1 MKIHSSKIEKRN
13 ENSINFNIF
22 MNFHFLFEKN
32 IVVWYNFDYNG
43 MGGTMAETKVKKV
56 TGKEKGTKSYGAK
69 DIQILE
75 GLDAVR
81 LRPGMYIGTTGSRGL
96 HHLVWE
102 IVDNSVDEAANGYCS
117 KIIVTLNKDGSITV
131 EDNGRGIPV
140 EMHPQKKVS
149 AAEVVFTELHAGG
162 KFNNENYAYSGGL
175 HGVGASVVNALSRWL
190 KLEIRRDG
198 KKYIQEYASKEDA
211 HGKVKGGVPLY
222 PLKEVGVA
230 VSTGTTVTFMPD
242 DRIFESIVFN
252 PNTIKEHLQEVSFL
266 NKGLEID
273 FVVQRE
279 REEDSKSY
287 TFKYDGGVVDFVK
300 YINESKNPLYET
312 PIYISGEVDD
322 IKVEIA
328 MQHTDRYNESI
339 FSYVN
344 NIQTPDGGTHEIGF
358 KSGLTKA
365 LSELAQNGSSLKGK
379 EAELLVGDDFREG
392 LTTVILVKMKTV
404 EFEGQ
409 TKAKLGN
416 PQARPAVESVVIK
429 GLTDYFSGKK
439 NTKTLSSILEKALGA
454 AKVREASRKAK
465 EIARQKNSIENSTLI
480 GKLASCTGKDYK
492 NNEIF
497 IVEGDSAGGSCKQ
510 ARDRHFQAI
519 LPLRGKPL
527 NVEKKRIDQ
536 VLMNEEFR
544 TLISALGAGIGEDF
558 DIDAIKYNKIIIL
571 ADADQDGFHIR
582 SILLT
587 FFFRYMKSLITNGYV
602 FIGLPPL
609 YRISKRDVI
618 EYVYSD
624 AELPEAIKR
633 VGKGYKLQR
642 YKGLGEMDK
651 DQLWETTMDPT
662 QRTLVQVTIEDAA
675 EAEKMI
681 STWMSDNVE
690 VRKEYIAEHANF
702 SRVDSLSEFM
712 SKKK

>member
-1 MKIHSSKIEKRN
+1 
-13 ENSINFNIF
+13 
-22 MNFHFLFEKN
+22 
-32 IVVWYNFDYNG
+32 
-43 MGGTMAETKVKKV
+43 MAENNAKLVGEKL
-56 TGKEKGTKSYGAK
+56 GKPNTKSYDAK

-81 LRPGMYIGTTGSRGL
+81 LRPGMYIGTTGPKGL

-102 IVDNSVDEAANGYCS
+102 IVDNSVDEAANGFCS
-117 KIIVTLNKDGSITV
+117 RINVSLNKDGSVTV

-140 EMHPQKKVS
+140 AIHPVKKVS

-162 KFNNENYAYSGGL
+162 KFNNENYSYSGGL

-190 KLEIRRDG
+190 KLEVFRDG
-198 KKYIQEYASKEDA
+198 KKYIQEFESKEDA
-211 HGKVKGGVPLY
+211 NGKVRGGVPLY
-222 PLKEVGVA
+222 SLKEDGASVI
-230 VSTGTTVTFMPD
+230 TGTKVTFMPD
-242 DRIFESIVFN
+242 DRIFESITFN
-252 PNTIKEHLQEVSFL
+252 PDTIKEHLKEVAFL
-266 NKGLEID
+266 NRGLEIN
-273 FVVQRE
+273 FIIQAEV
-279 REEDSKSY
+279 EEESKLY
-287 TFKYDGGVVDFVK
+287 TFKFDGGIVDFVK
-300 YINESKNPLYET
+300 NINETKNSIYAE
-312 PIYISGEVDD
+312 PIYISGESDG
-322 IKVEIA
+322 IKVEVS
-328 MQHTDRYNESI
+328 MQHTDSYTESI

-365 LSELAQNGSSLKGK
+365 LSDLAEKSNSLKGK
-379 EAELLVGDDFREG
+379 DAGILAGEDFREG

-416 PQARPAVESVVIK
+416 PQARPAVESVVYN
-429 GLTDYFSGKK
+429 GLIEFFSNKK
-439 NTKTLSSILEKALGA
+439 TNSILSSMLDKALSA

-480 GKLASCTGKDYK
+480 GKLASCTGKNYA

-558 DIDAIKYNKIIIL
+558 DVNSIKYNKVIIL

-587 FFFRYMKSLITNGYV
+587 FFFRYMKPLITNGHV

-609 YRISKRDVI
+609 YRVAKRDKV

-624 AELPEAIKR
+624 AELPEATKR
-633 VGKGYKLQR
+633 AGKGYKLQR

-651 DQLWETTMDPT
+651 DQLWETTMDPA
-662 QRTLVQVTIEDAA
+662 QRTLVQVTIDDAA
-675 EAEKMI
+675 EAEKII
-681 STWMSDNVE
+681 STWMGDNVE
-690 VRKEYIAEHANF
+690 VRKNYIAEHANF
-702 SRVDSLSEFM
+702 SRADSLSEFING
-712 SKKK
+712 KKK

>member
-1 MKIHSSKIEKRN
+1 MSETKNSSKK
-13 ENSINFNIF
+13 
-22 MNFHFLFEKN
+22 
-32 IVVWYNFDYNG
+32 D
-43 MGGTMAETKVKKV
+43 AETLS
-56 TGKEKGTKSYGAK
+56 KEKLKASKSYDAK

-81 LRPGMYIGTTGSRGL
+81 LRPGMYIGTTGLKGL
-96 HHLVWE
+96 HHLIWE
-102 IVDNSVDEAANGYCS
+102 IVDNSVDEAANGFCS
-117 KIIVTLNKDGSITV
+117 RIIVTLHKNGSVTI

-140 EMHPQKKVS
+140 AIHPQKKVS

-190 KLEIRRDG
+190 KLEICRDG
-198 KKYIQEYASKEDA
+198 KKYIQEYESKEDE

-222 PLKEVGVA
+222 PLKEVGVS
-230 VSTGTTVTFMPD
+230 VSTGTSVTFMPD
-242 DRIFESIVFN
+242 DRIFESIQFN
-252 PNTIKEHLQEVSFL
+252 PDTIKEHLEEIAFL
-266 NKGLEID
+266 NRGLEMI
-273 FVVQRE
+273 FVIE
-279 REEDSKSY
+279 GETETDSKLY
-287 TFKYDGGVVDFVK
+287 TFWYDGGGVDFVK
-300 YINESKNPLYET
+300 YINESKNVLYPE
-312 PIYISGEVDD
+312 PIYISGECDG

-328 MQHTDRYNESI
+328 MQHTDGYTEST

-344 NIQTPDGGTHEIGF
+344 NIQTPDGGTHEFGF
-358 KSGLTKA
+358 RSGLTRA
-365 LSELAQNGSSLKGK
+365 ISEVAKGSGGLKGK
-379 EAELLVGDDFREG
+379 ESDLLVGDDFREG

-416 PQARPAVESVVIK
+416 PQAKPAVESVVYK
-429 GLTDYFSGKK
+429 GLIDYFANKKTGKI
-439 NTKTLSSILEKALGA
+439 LSSVLEKAVSA
-454 AKVREASRKAK
+454 AKAREASRKAK

-480 GKLASCTGKDYK
+480 GKLASCTGKNYA

-536 VLMNEEFR
+536 VLQNEEFR

-558 DIDAIKYNKIIIL
+558 DVDSIKYNKVIIL

-587 FFFRYMKSLITNGYV
+587 FFFRYMKPLITNGHV

-609 YRISKRDVI
+609 YRISKKDKI

-624 AELPEAIKR
+624 AELPEATKR

-651 DQLWETTMDPT
+651 DQLWETTMDPA

-681 STWMSDNVE
+681 STWMGDNVE
-690 VRKEYIAEHANF
+690 KRKDYISEHSNF

-712 SKKK
+712 NKKK

>member
-1 MKIHSSKIEKRN
+1 MSESKEK
-13 ENSINFNIF
+13 SQS
-22 MNFHFLFEKN
+22 
-32 IVVWYNFDYNG
+32 
-43 MGGTMAETKVKKV
+43 TETKKTTSK
-56 TGKEKGTKSYGAK
+56 KSYDAK

-81 LRPGMYIGTTGSRGL
+81 LRPGMYIGTTGVKGL

-102 IVDNSVDEAANGYCS
+102 IVDNAVDEAANGYCDR
-117 KIIVTLNKDGSITV
+117 IIVSLNKDGSVSI

-140 EMHPQKKVS
+140 AEHPVKKVS

-162 KFNNENYAYSGGL
+162 KFNNENYAFSGGL

-190 KLEIRRDG
+190 KLEINRDG
-198 KKYIQEYASKEDA
+198 KKYVQEFESKEDKN
-211 HGKVKGGVPLY
+211 GKVKGGVPKY
-222 PLKEVGVA
+222 HLKETGVSV
-230 VSTGTTVTFMPD
+230 VSGTKVTFMPD
-242 DRIFESIVFN
+242 DRIFETITFN
-252 PNTIKEHLQEVSFL
+252 KDTIKEHLEEVAFL
-266 NKGLEID
+266 NKGLEIN
-273 FVVQRE
+273 FTIE
-279 REEDSKSY
+279 AEKESDSKSY
-287 TFKYDGGVVDFVK
+287 CFKYDGGIIDFVK
-300 YINESKNPLYET
+300 YINASKNPLYAD
-312 PIYISGEVDD
+312 PIYISGEVDG
-322 IKVEIA
+322 IKVELA
-328 MQHTDRYNESI
+328 MQHTDSYVEST

-358 KSGLTKA
+358 KSGLTKV
-365 LSELAQNGSSLKGK
+365 LSDLANKTLAKNK
-379 EAELLVGDDFREG
+379 NADMLVGDDFREG
-392 LTTVILVKMKTV
+392 LTTVMLVKMKTV

-409 TKAKLGN
+409 TKTKLGN
-416 PQARPAVESVVIK
+416 PQARPAVESVVIN
-429 GLTDYFSGKK
+429 GLNEFFSNKK
-439 NTKTLSSILEKALGA
+439 SSKILSSMLDKALGA

-480 GKLASCTGKDYK
+480 GKLASCTGKNYV

-558 DIDAIKYNKIIIL
+558 DVDAIKYNKVIIL

-587 FFFRYMKSLITNGYV
+587 FFFRYMKKLITNGHV

-609 YRISKRDVI
+609 YRISKRDKI

-651 DQLWETTMDPT
+651 DQLWDTTMDPT
-662 QRTLVQVTIEDAA
+662 QRTLIQVTIEDAA
-675 EAEKMI
+675 EAEKII
-681 STWMSDNVE
+681 STWMGDNVE
-690 VRKEYIAEHANF
+690 SRKDYIAEHANF
-702 SRVDSLSEFM
+702 SRIDSLSEFIT
-712 SKKK
+712 KKK

>member
-1 MKIHSSKIEKRN
+1 MSETKNSSKK
-13 ENSINFNIF
+13 
-22 MNFHFLFEKN
+22 
-32 IVVWYNFDYNG
+32 D
-43 MGGTMAETKVKKV
+43 AETLS
-56 TGKEKGTKSYGAK
+56 KEKLKASKAYDAK

-81 LRPGMYIGTTGSRGL
+81 LRPGMYIGTTGLKGL
-96 HHLVWE
+96 HHLIWE
-102 IVDNSVDEAANGYCS
+102 IVDNSVDEAANGFCS
-117 KIIVTLNKDGSITV
+117 RIIVTLHKNGSVTI

-140 EMHPQKKVS
+140 AIHPQKKVS

-190 KLEIRRDG
+190 KLEICRDG
-198 KKYIQEYASKEDA
+198 KKYIQEYESKEDE

-222 PLKEVGVA
+222 PLKEVGVS
-230 VSTGTTVTFMPD
+230 VSTGTSVTFMPD
-242 DRIFESIVFN
+242 DRIFESIQFN
-252 PNTIKEHLQEVSFL
+252 PDTIKEHLEEIAFL
-266 NKGLEID
+266 NRGLEMI
-273 FVVQRE
+273 FVIE
-279 REEDSKSY
+279 GETETDSKLY
-287 TFKYDGGVVDFVK
+287 TFRYDGGVVDFVK
-300 YINESKNPLYET
+300 YINESKNVLYPE
-312 PIYISGEVDD
+312 PIYISGECDG

-328 MQHTDRYNESI
+328 MQHTDGYTEST

-344 NIQTPDGGTHEIGF
+344 NIQTPDGGTHEFGF
-358 KSGLTKA
+358 RSGLTRA
-365 LSELAQNGSSLKGK
+365 ISEVAKGSGGLKGK
-379 EAELLVGDDFREG
+379 ESDLLVGDDFREG

-416 PQARPAVESVVIK
+416 PQAKPAVESVVYK
-429 GLTDYFSGKK
+429 GLIDYFANKKTGKI
-439 NTKTLSSILEKALGA
+439 LSSVLEKAVSA
-454 AKVREASRKAK
+454 AKAREASRKAK

-480 GKLASCTGKDYK
+480 GKLASCTGKNYA

-536 VLMNEEFR
+536 VLQNEEFR

-558 DIDAIKYNKIIIL
+558 DVDSIKYNKVIIL

-587 FFFRYMKSLITNGYV
+587 FFFRYMKPLITNGHV

-609 YRISKRDVI
+609 YRISKKDKI

-624 AELPEAIKR
+624 AELPEATKR

-651 DQLWETTMDPT
+651 DQLWETTMDPA

-681 STWMSDNVE
+681 STWMGDNVE
-690 VRKEYIAEHANF
+690 KRKDYISEHSNF

-712 SKKK
+712 NKKK

>member
-1 MKIHSSKIEKRN
+1 MTEKKVKTQTTDTKKTSSK
-13 ENSINFNIF
+13 
-22 MNFHFLFEKN
+22 
-32 IVVWYNFDYNG
+32 
-43 MGGTMAETKVKKV
+43 
-56 TGKEKGTKSYGAK
+56 KSYDAK

-81 LRPGMYIGTTGSRGL
+81 LRPGMYIGTTGVKGL

-102 IVDNSVDEAANGYCS
+102 IVDNAVDEAANGFCDR
-117 KIIVTLNKDGSITV
+117 IIVSLNKDGSISI

-140 EMHPQKKVS
+140 AEHPVKKVS

-162 KFNNENYAYSGGL
+162 KFNNENYTFSGGL

-190 KLEIRRDG
+190 KLEINRDG
-198 KKYIQEYASKEDA
+198 KKYIQEYESKEEKS
-211 HGKVKGGVPLY
+211 GKVKGGVPQY
-222 PLKEVGVA
+222 ALKEVGASVT
-230 VSTGTTVTFMPD
+230 SGTKVTFMPD
-242 DRIFESIVFN
+242 DRIFETIAFN
-252 PNTIKEHLQEVSFL
+252 KDTIKEHLEEVAFL
-266 NKGLEID
+266 NKGLEINFIVEAD
-273 FVVQRE
+273 TAT
-279 REEDSKSY
+279 DSKSY
-287 TFKYDGGVVDFVK
+287 CFKYDGGIVDFVK
-300 YINESKNPLYET
+300 YINSSKNPLYAD
-312 PIYISGEVDD
+312 PIYISGEADG
-322 IKVEIA
+322 IKIEIA
-328 MQHTDRYNESI
+328 MQHTDSYTEGI

-358 KSGLTKA
+358 KSGLTKVM
-365 LSELAQNGSSLKGK
+365 SDLATKNLAKNKNADS
-379 EAELLVGDDFREG
+379 LVGDDFREG
-392 LTTVILVKMKTV
+392 LTTVMLVKMKTV

-409 TKAKLGN
+409 TKTKLGN
-416 PQARPAVESVVIK
+416 PQARPAVESVVIN
-429 GLTDYFSGKK
+429 GLNEYFSNKK
-439 NTKTLSSILEKALGA
+439 TSKILSSMLDKAMGA

-480 GKLASCTGKDYK
+480 GKLASCTGKNYV

-544 TLISALGAGIGEDF
+544 TLISALGAGIGDDF
-558 DIDAIKYNKIIIL
+558 DVDAIKYNKVIIL

-587 FFFRYMKSLITNGYV
+587 FFFRYMKKLITNGHV

-609 YRISKRDVI
+609 YRISKRDKI

-651 DQLWETTMDPT
+651 EQLWDTTMDPT
-662 QRTLVQVTIEDAA
+662 QRTLIQVTIDDAA
-675 EAEKMI
+675 EAEKII
-681 STWMSDNVE
+681 STWMGDNVE
-690 VRKEYIAEHANF
+690 SRKDYIAEHANF

-712 SKKK
+712 TKKK

>member
-1 MKIHSSKIEKRN
+1 MMTES
-13 ENSINFNIF
+13 
-22 MNFHFLFEKN
+22 
-32 IVVWYNFDYNG
+32 
-43 MGGTMAETKVKKV
+43 KVKTDSSELKKSV
-56 TGKEKGTKSYGAK
+56 SKKSYDAK

-81 LRPGMYIGTTGSRGL
+81 LRPGMYIGTTGIKGL

-102 IVDNSVDEAANGYCS
+102 IVDNAVDEAANGYCDR
-117 KIIVTLNKDGSITV
+117 IIVILNKDGSISV

-140 EMHPQKKVS
+140 AMHPVKKVS

-162 KFNNENYAYSGGL
+162 KFNNDNYAFSGGL

-190 KLEIRRDG
+190 KLEICRDG
-198 KKYIQEYASKEDA
+198 KKYIQEYESKEDS
-211 HGKVKGGVPLY
+211 HGKVKGGVPKY
-222 PLKEVGVA
+222 PLKEVGVSVA
-230 VSTGTTVTFMPD
+230 SGTKVTFMPD
-242 DRIFESIVFN
+242 DRIFESIAFN
-252 PNTIKEHLQEVSFL
+252 KDTIKEHLEEVAFL

-273 FVVQRE
+273 FIVE
-279 REEDSKSY
+279 AENSSDSKSY
-287 TFKYDGGVVDFVK
+287 CFKYDGGVIDFVK
-300 YINESKNPLYET
+300 YINASKNVLYPD
-312 PIYISGEVDD
+312 PIYISGECDG

-328 MQHTDRYNESI
+328 MQHTDGYTENT

-358 KSGLTKA
+358 RSGLTKV
-365 LSELAQNGSSLKGK
+365 LSDLATKNIAKNK
-379 EAELLVGDDFREG
+379 NADLLVGDDFREG
-392 LTTVILVKMKTV
+392 LTTVMLVKMKTV

-409 TKAKLGN
+409 TKTKLGN
-416 PQARPAVESVVIK
+416 PQARPAVESVVIN
-429 GLTDYFSGKK
+429 GLTEYFSNKK
-439 NTKTLSSILEKALGA
+439 TSKILTSVLEKAMGA

-480 GKLASCTGKDYK
+480 GKLASCTGKNYV

-544 TLISALGAGIGEDF
+544 TLISALGAGIGEEF
-558 DIDAIKYNKIIIL
+558 DVDAIKYNKVIIL

-587 FFFRYMKSLITNGYV
+587 FFFRYMKKLITNGHV

-609 YRISKRDVI
+609 YRISKKDKI

-651 DQLWETTMDPT
+651 DQLWDTTMDPT
-662 QRTLVQVTIEDAA
+662 QRTLIQVTIEDAA
-675 EAEKMI
+675 EAEKII
-681 STWMSDNVE
+681 STWMGDNVE
-690 VRKEYIAEHANF
+690 NRKDYIAEHANF
-702 SRVDSLSEFM
+702 SRVDSLSEFIT
-712 SKKK
+712 KKK

>member
-1 MKIHSSKIEKRN
+1 MSES
-13 ENSINFNIF
+13 
-22 MNFHFLFEKN
+22 
-32 IVVWYNFDYNG
+32 
-43 MGGTMAETKVKKV
+43 KVKAQTTESKK
-56 TGKEKGTKSYGAK
+56 TASKKSYDAK

-81 LRPGMYIGTTGSRGL
+81 LRPGMYIGTTGVKGL

-102 IVDNSVDEAANGYCS
+102 IVDNAIDEAANGYCDR
-117 KIIVTLNKDGSITV
+117 IIVTLNKDGSISI

-140 EMHPQKKVS
+140 AEHPVKKVS

-162 KFNNENYAYSGGL
+162 KFNNENYAFSGGL

-190 KLEIRRDG
+190 KLEINREG
-198 KKYIQEYASKEDA
+198 KKYIQEFESKEDKN
-211 HGKVKGGVPLY
+211 GKVKGGVPKY
-222 PLKEVGVA
+222 RLKETGVSV
-230 VSTGTTVTFMPD
+230 VSGTKVTFMPD
-242 DRIFESIVFN
+242 DRIFETIEFN
-252 PNTIKEHLQEVSFL
+252 KDTIKEHLEEVAFL
-266 NKGLEID
+266 NRGLEIN
-273 FVVQRE
+273 FTIE
-279 REEDSKSY
+279 AEKESDSKSY
-287 TFKYDGGVVDFVK
+287 CFKYDGGIVDFVK
-300 YINESKNPLYET
+300 YINSSKSPLYAD
-312 PIYISGEVDD
+312 PIYISGESDG

-328 MQHTDRYNESI
+328 MQHTDSYSEST

-358 KSGLTKA
+358 KSGLTKV
-365 LSELAQNGSSLKGK
+365 LSDLAGK
-379 EAELLVGDDFREG
+379 TLAKNKNADMLVGDDFREG
-392 LTTVILVKMKTV
+392 LTTVMLVKMKTV

-409 TKAKLGN
+409 TKTKLGN
-416 PQARPAVESVVIK
+416 PQARPAVESVVMN
-429 GLTDYFSGKK
+429 GLNEFFSNKK
-439 NTKTLSSILEKALGA
+439 SSKILSSVLDKALGA

-480 GKLASCTGKDYK
+480 GKLASCTGKNYV

-558 DIDAIKYNKIIIL
+558 DVDAIKYNKVIIL

-587 FFFRYMKSLITNGYV
+587 FFFRYMKQLIKNGHV

-609 YRISKRDVI
+609 YRISKRDKI

-651 DQLWETTMDPT
+651 DQLWDTTMDPT
-662 QRTLVQVTIEDAA
+662 QRTLIQVTIDDAA
-675 EAEKMI
+675 EAEKII
-681 STWMSDNVE
+681 STWMGDNVE
-690 VRKEYIAEHANF
+690 SRKDYISEHANF
-702 SRVDSLSEFM
+702 SRIDSLSEFIT
-712 SKKK
+712 KKK

>member
-1 MKIHSSKIEKRN
+1 
-13 ENSINFNIF
+13 
-22 MNFHFLFEKN
+22 
-32 IVVWYNFDYNG
+32 
-43 MGGTMAETKVKKV
+43 MAETNKSSKQAKA
-56 TGKEKGTKSYGAK
+56 KETQTTSKSYDAK

-81 LRPGMYIGTTGSRGL
+81 LRPGMYIGTTGLRGL

-102 IVDNSVDEAANGYCS
+102 IVDNSVDEAANGFCS
-117 KIIVTLNKDGSITV
+117 RIIVTLHKDGSITV

-140 EMHPQKKVS
+140 AIHPQKKVS

-162 KFNNENYAYSGGL
+162 KFNNDNYAYSGGL

-190 KLEIRRDG
+190 KLEICRDG
-198 KKYIQEYASKEDA
+198 KKYIQEFESKEDE
-211 HGKVKGGVPLY
+211 HGKVRGGVPLY
-222 PLKEVGVA
+222 PLKEEGKSVT
-230 VSTGTTVTFMPD
+230 TGTTVTFMPD
-242 DRIFESIVFN
+242 DRIFESIAFN
-252 PNTIKEHLQEVSFL
+252 PDTIKEHLEEVAFL
-266 NKGLEID
+266 NRGLEIN
-273 FVVQRE
+273 FVVE
-279 REEDSKSY
+279 AENETDSKSY
-287 TFKYDGGVVDFVK
+287 SFKYEGGVIDFVR
-300 YINESKNPLYET
+300 YINDSKNVLYPD
-312 PIYISGEVDD
+312 PIYISGECDD
-322 IKVEIA
+322 IKVEVA
-328 MQHTDRYNESI
+328 MQHTDGYTEST

-358 KSGLTKA
+358 KSGLTRA
-365 LSELAQNGSSLKGK
+365 ISEIAQKSGSLKGK
-379 EAELLVGDDFREG
+379 ESEMLVGDDFREG

-416 PQARPAVESVVIK
+416 PQAKPAVESVVFK
-429 GLTDYFSGKK
+429 GLTDYFSSKK
-439 NTKTLSSILEKALGA
+439 TSKILDSVLEKAVGA
-454 AKVREASRKAK
+454 AKAREASRKAK

-480 GKLASCTGKDYK
+480 GKLASCTGKNYA

-536 VLMNEEFR
+536 VLQNEEFR

-558 DIDAIKYNKIIIL
+558 DVNAIKYNKIIIL

-587 FFFRYMKSLITNGYV
+587 FFFRYMKQLITNGHV

-609 YRISKRDVI
+609 YRISKKDKV

-624 AELPEAIKR
+624 AELPEATKR

-651 DQLWETTMDPT
+651 DQLWDTTMDPS

-681 STWMSDNVE
+681 STWMGDNVE
-690 VRKEYIAEHANF
+690 RRKDYIAEHSNF

-712 SKKK
+712 NSKKK

>member
-1 MKIHSSKIEKRN
+1 MSETKNSSKK
-13 ENSINFNIF
+13 
-22 MNFHFLFEKN
+22 
-32 IVVWYNFDYNG
+32 D
-43 MGGTMAETKVKKV
+43 AETLS
-56 TGKEKGTKSYGAK
+56 KEKLKASKSYDAK

-81 LRPGMYIGTTGSRGL
+81 LRPGMYIGTTGLKGL
-96 HHLVWE
+96 HHLIWE
-102 IVDNSVDEAANGYCS
+102 IVDNSVDEAANGFCS
-117 KIIVTLNKDGSITV
+117 RIIVTLHKNGSVTI

-140 EMHPQKKVS
+140 AIHPQKKVS

-190 KLEIRRDG
+190 KLEICRDG
-198 KKYIQEYASKEDA
+198 KKYIQEYESKEDE

-222 PLKEVGVA
+222 PLKEVGVS
-230 VSTGTTVTFMPD
+230 VSTGTSVTFMPD
-242 DRIFESIVFN
+242 DRIFESIQFN
-252 PNTIKEHLQEVSFL
+252 PDTIKEHLEEIAFL
-266 NKGLEID
+266 NRGLEMI
-273 FVVQRE
+273 FVVE
-279 REEDSKSY
+279 GETETDSKLY
-287 TFKYDGGVVDFVK
+287 TFRYDGGVVDFVK
-300 YINESKNPLYET
+300 YINESKNVLYPE
-312 PIYISGEVDD
+312 PIYISGECDG

-328 MQHTDRYNESI
+328 MQHTDGYTEST

-344 NIQTPDGGTHEIGF
+344 NIQTPDGGTHEFGF
-358 KSGLTKA
+358 RSGLTRA
-365 LSELAQNGSSLKGK
+365 ISEVAKGSGGLKGK
-379 EAELLVGDDFREG
+379 ESDLLVGDDFREG

-416 PQARPAVESVVIK
+416 PQAKPAVESVVYK
-429 GLTDYFSGKK
+429 GLIDYFANKKTGKI
-439 NTKTLSSILEKALGA
+439 LSSVLEKAVSA
-454 AKVREASRKAK
+454 AKAREASRKAK

-480 GKLASCTGKDYK
+480 GKLASCTGKNYA

-536 VLMNEEFR
+536 VLQNEEFR

-558 DIDAIKYNKIIIL
+558 DIDSIKYNKVIIL

-587 FFFRYMKSLITNGYV
+587 FFFRYMKPLITNGHV

-609 YRISKRDVI
+609 YRISKKDKI

-624 AELPEAIKR
+624 AELPEATKR

-651 DQLWETTMDPT
+651 DQLWETTMDPA

-681 STWMSDNVE
+681 STWMGDNVE
-690 VRKEYIAEHANF
+690 KRKDYISEHSNF

-712 SKKK
+712 NKKK

>member
-1 MKIHSSKIEKRN
+1 MTEKKVKQESLDTKKSSK
-13 ENSINFNIF
+13 
-22 MNFHFLFEKN
+22 
-32 IVVWYNFDYNG
+32 
-43 MGGTMAETKVKKV
+43 
-56 TGKEKGTKSYGAK
+56 KSYDAK

-81 LRPGMYIGTTGSRGL
+81 LRPGMYIGTTGVKGL

-102 IVDNSVDEAANGYCS
+102 IVDNAIDEAANGFCDR
-117 KIIVTLNKDGSITV
+117 INVTLNLDGSISV

-140 EMHPQKKVS
+140 AIHPVKKVS

-162 KFNNENYAYSGGL
+162 KFNNENYAFSGGL

-190 KLEIRRDG
+190 KLEINRDG
-198 KKYIQEYASKEDA
+198 KKYIQEYESKEDKN
-211 HGKVKGGVPLY
+211 GKVKGGVPKY
-222 PLKEVGVA
+222 PLKEVGVS
-230 VSTGTTVTFMPD
+230 VTSGTKVTFMPD
-242 DRIFESIVFN
+242 DRIFETVEFN
-252 PNTIKEHLQEVSFL
+252 KDTIKEHLEESAFL
-266 NKGLEID
+266 NKGLEIN
-273 FVVQRE
+273 FIIEAQTSAE
-279 REEDSKSY
+279 SKSY
-287 TFKYDGGVVDFVK
+287 CFKYDGGIIDFVK
-300 YINESKNPLYET
+300 YINTSKSPLYPD
-312 PIYISGEVDD
+312 PIYISGEVDG
-322 IKVEIA
+322 IKIEIA
-328 MQHTDRYNESI
+328 MQHTDSYSEST

-358 KSGLTKA
+358 KSGLTRV
-365 LSELAQNGSSLKGK
+365 LSDLASKNLAKNKNADS
-379 EAELLVGDDFREG
+379 LVGDDFREG
-392 LTTVILVKMKTV
+392 LTTVMLVKMKTV

-409 TKAKLGN
+409 TKTKLGN
-416 PQARPAVESVVIK
+416 PQARPAVESVVVN
-429 GLTDYFSGKK
+429 GLNEFFSNKK
-439 NTKTLSSILEKALGA
+439 TSKILSGILEKAMGA

-480 GKLASCTGKDYK
+480 GKLASCTGKNYV

-558 DIDAIKYNKIIIL
+558 DVDAIKYNKVIIL

-587 FFFRYMKSLITNGYV
+587 FFFRYMKKLITNGHV

-609 YRISKRDVI
+609 YRISKRDKI

-651 DQLWETTMDPT
+651 DQLWDTTMDPA

-675 EAEKMI
+675 EAEKII
-681 STWMSDNVE
+681 STWMGDNVE
-690 VRKEYIAEHANF
+690 SRKDYIAEHANF
-702 SRVDSLSEFM
+702 SRIDSLSEFM
-712 SKKK
+712 TKKK

>member
-1 MKIHSSKIEKRN
+1 
-13 ENSINFNIF
+13 
-22 MNFHFLFEKN
+22 
-32 IVVWYNFDYNG
+32 
-43 MGGTMAETKVKKV
+43 MAETKKIKKSESK
-56 TGKEKGTKSYGAK
+56 TTSSYDAK

-81 LRPGMYIGTTGSRGL
+81 LRPGMYIGTTGPRGL
-96 HHLVWE
+96 HHLIWE
-102 IVDNSVDEAANGYCS
+102 IVDNSVDEAANGFCTR
-117 KIIVTLNKDGSITV
+117 IIVTLNKDGSVSV

-140 EMHPQKKVS
+140 AIHPQKKVS

-162 KFNNENYAYSGGL
+162 KFNNNNYSYSGGL

-190 KLEIRRDG
+190 KLEIKRDG
-198 KKYIQEYASKEDA
+198 KKYVQEYASKADSK
-211 HGKVKGGVPLY
+211 GKVKGGVPLY

-230 VSTGTTVTFMPD
+230 VSTGTKVTFMPD
-242 DRIFESIVFN
+242 DRIFETITFN
-252 PNTIKEHLQEVSFL
+252 PNIIKEHLQEISFL
-266 NKGLEID
+266 NKGLQID
-273 FVVQRE
+273 FVVE
-279 REEDSKSY
+279 ASKKEDSKSY

-300 YINESKNPLYET
+300 YLNESKTPLYPE
-312 PIYISGEVDD
+312 PIYISGESDD

-328 MQHTDRYNESI
+328 MQHTDSYAESI
-339 FSYVN
+339 FSFVN
-344 NIQTPDGGTHEIGF
+344 NIQTTDGGTHEIGF

-365 LSELAQNGSSLKGK
+365 LSDLAEKSGSLKGK
-379 EAELLVGDDFREG
+379 NASLLVGDDFREG

-409 TKAKLGN
+409 TKTKLGN
-416 PQARPAVESVVIK
+416 PQARPAVESVVMN
-429 GLTDYFSGKK
+429 GLNDYFSGKK
-439 NTKTLSSILEKALGA
+439 NLKILQTVLEKALGA

-536 VLMNEEFR
+536 VLMNDEFR
-544 TLISALGAGIGEDF
+544 TLISALGAGIGDEF
-558 DIDAIKYNKIIIL
+558 NVDAIKYNKIIIL

-587 FFFRYMKSLITNGYV
+587 FFFRYMKPLITNGHV

-609 YRISKRDVI
+609 YRVSKKDYV

-624 AELPEAIKR
+624 AELPEATKR
-633 VGKGYKLQR
+633 AGKGYKLQR

-651 DQLWETTMDPT
+651 DQLWDTTMDPS

-690 VRKEYIAEHANF
+690 ARKNYIAEHANF
-702 SRVDSLSEFM
+702 SRVDSLTSFM
-712 SKKK
+712 DKKK

>member
-1 MKIHSSKIEKRN
+1 MSESKVKTQSS
-13 ENSINFNIF
+13 
-22 MNFHFLFEKN
+22 
-32 IVVWYNFDYNG
+32 
-43 MGGTMAETKVKKV
+43 ETKKTASK
-56 TGKEKGTKSYGAK
+56 KSYDAK

-81 LRPGMYIGTTGSRGL
+81 LRPGMYIGTTGVKGL

-102 IVDNSVDEAANGYCS
+102 IVDNAVDEAANGYCDR
-117 KIIVTLNKDGSITV
+117 IIVSLNKDGSISI

-140 EMHPQKKVS
+140 AEHPVKKVS

-162 KFNNENYAYSGGL
+162 KFNNENYAFSGGL

-190 KLEIRRDG
+190 KLEINREG
-198 KKYIQEYASKEDA
+198 KKYVQEFESKEDKN
-211 HGKVKGGVPLY
+211 GKVKGGVPKY
-222 PLKEVGVA
+222 RLKETGVSV
-230 VSTGTTVTFMPD
+230 VSGTKVTFMPD
-242 DRIFESIVFN
+242 DRIFETIAFN
-252 PNTIKEHLQEVSFL
+252 KDTIKEHLEEVAFL
-266 NKGLEID
+266 NKGLEINFTIEAD
-273 FVVQRE
+273 KE
-279 REEDSKSY
+279 TESKSY
-287 TFKYDGGVVDFVK
+287 CFKYDGGIVDFVK
-300 YINESKNPLYET
+300 YINISKTPLYPD
-312 PIYISGEVDD
+312 PIYISGENDD

-328 MQHTDRYNESI
+328 MQHTDSYSESI

-358 KSGLTKA
+358 KSGLTKV
-365 LSELAQNGSSLKGK
+365 LSDLAEKTLVKNKN
-379 EAELLVGDDFREG
+379 ADMLVGDDFREG
-392 LTTVILVKMKTV
+392 LTTVMLVKMKTV

-409 TKAKLGN
+409 TKTKLGN
-416 PQARPAVESVVIK
+416 PQARPAVESVVIN
-429 GLTDYFSGKK
+429 GLNEFFSNKKSGKI
-439 NTKTLSSILEKALGA
+439 LSSMLDKALGA

-480 GKLASCTGKDYK
+480 GKLASCTGKNYV

-544 TLISALGAGIGEDF
+544 PLISALGAGIGEDF
-558 DIDAIKYNKIIIL
+558 DIDAIKYNKVIIL

-587 FFFRYMKSLITNGYV
+587 FFFRYMKKLITNGHV

-609 YRISKRDVI
+609 YRISKRDKI

-651 DQLWETTMDPT
+651 DQLWDTTMDPT
-662 QRTLVQVTIEDAA
+662 QRTLIQVTIDDAA
-675 EAEKMI
+675 EAEKII
-681 STWMSDNVE
+681 STWMGDNVE
-690 VRKEYIAEHANF
+690 SRKDYISEHANF
-702 SRVDSLSEFM
+702 SRVDSLSEFI

>member
-1 MKIHSSKIEKRN
+1 MSETKNSSKK
-13 ENSINFNIF
+13 
-22 MNFHFLFEKN
+22 
-32 IVVWYNFDYNG
+32 D
-43 MGGTMAETKVKKV
+43 AETLS
-56 TGKEKGTKSYGAK
+56 KEKLKASKSYDAK

-81 LRPGMYIGTTGSRGL
+81 LRPGMYIGTTGLKGL
-96 HHLVWE
+96 HHLIWE
-102 IVDNSVDEAANGYCS
+102 IVDNSVDEAANGFCS
-117 KIIVTLNKDGSITV
+117 RIIVTLHKNGSVTI

-140 EMHPQKKVS
+140 AIHPQKKVS

-190 KLEIRRDG
+190 KLEICRDG
-198 KKYIQEYASKEDA
+198 KKYIQEYESKEDE

-222 PLKEVGVA
+222 PLKEVGVS
-230 VSTGTTVTFMPD
+230 VSTGTSVTFMPD
-242 DRIFESIVFN
+242 DRIFESIQFN
-252 PNTIKEHLQEVSFL
+252 PDTIKEHLEEIAFL
-266 NKGLEID
+266 NRGLEMI
-273 FVVQRE
+273 FVIE
-279 REEDSKSY
+279 GESETDSKLY
-287 TFKYDGGVVDFVK
+287 TFRYDGGVVDFVK
-300 YINESKNPLYET
+300 YINESKNVLYPE
-312 PIYISGEVDD
+312 PIYISGECDG

-328 MQHTDRYNESI
+328 MQHTDGYTEST

-344 NIQTPDGGTHEIGF
+344 NIQTPDGGTHEFGF
-358 KSGLTKA
+358 RSGLTRA
-365 LSELAQNGSSLKGK
+365 ISEVAKGSGGLKGK
-379 EAELLVGDDFREG
+379 ESDLLVGDDFREG

-416 PQARPAVESVVIK
+416 PQAKPAVESVVYK
-429 GLTDYFSGKK
+429 GLIDYFANKKTGKI
-439 NTKTLSSILEKALGA
+439 LSSVLEKAVSA
-454 AKVREASRKAK
+454 AKAREASRKAK

-480 GKLASCTGKDYK
+480 GKLASCTGKNYA

-536 VLMNEEFR
+536 VLQNEEFR

-558 DIDAIKYNKIIIL
+558 DVDSIKYNKVIIL

-587 FFFRYMKSLITNGYV
+587 FFFRYMKPLITNGHV

-609 YRISKRDVI
+609 YRISKKDKI

-624 AELPEAIKR
+624 AELPEATKR

-651 DQLWETTMDPT
+651 DQLWETTMDPA

-681 STWMSDNVE
+681 STWMGDNVE
-690 VRKEYIAEHANF
+690 KRKDYISEHSNF

-712 SKKK
+712 NKKK

>member
-1 MKIHSSKIEKRN
+1 MSES
-13 ENSINFNIF
+13 
-22 MNFHFLFEKN
+22 
-32 IVVWYNFDYNG
+32 
-43 MGGTMAETKVKKV
+43 KVKTQSTESKK
-56 TGKEKGTKSYGAK
+56 TASKKSYDAK

-81 LRPGMYIGTTGSRGL
+81 LRPGMYIGTTGVKGL

-102 IVDNSVDEAANGYCS
+102 IVDNAVDEAANGYCDR
-117 KIIVTLNKDGSITV
+117 IIVTLNKDGSISI

-140 EMHPQKKVS
+140 AEHPVKKVS

-162 KFNNENYAYSGGL
+162 KFNNENYAFSGGL

-190 KLEIRRDG
+190 KLEINRDG
-198 KKYIQEYASKEDA
+198 KRYVQEFESKEDKN
-211 HGKVKGGVPLY
+211 GKVKGGVPKY
-222 PLKEVGVA
+222 HLKETGVS
-230 VSTGTTVTFMPD
+230 VISGTKVTFMPD
-242 DRIFESIVFN
+242 DRIFETIAFN
-252 PNTIKEHLQEVSFL
+252 KDTIKEHLEEVAFL
-266 NKGLEID
+266 NKGLEVNFTIEAD
-273 FVVQRE
+273 KDTE
-279 REEDSKSY
+279 SKSY
-287 TFKYDGGVVDFVK
+287 CFKYDGGIIDFVK
-300 YINESKNPLYET
+300 YINSSKTPLYAE
-312 PIYISGEVDD
+312 PIYISGEVDG
-322 IKVEIA
+322 IKVELA
-328 MQHTDRYNESI
+328 MQHTDSYVEST

-358 KSGLTKA
+358 KSGLTKV
-365 LSELAQNGSSLKGK
+365 LSDLAEKTLAKNKN
-379 EAELLVGDDFREG
+379 ADMLVGDDFREG
-392 LTTVILVKMKTV
+392 LTTVMLVKMKTV

-409 TKAKLGN
+409 TKTKLGN
-416 PQARPAVESVVIK
+416 PQARPAVESVVMN
-429 GLTDYFSGKK
+429 GLNEFFSNKK
-439 NTKTLSSILEKALGA
+439 SSKILSSMLDKALGA

-480 GKLASCTGKDYK
+480 GKLASCTGKNYV

-558 DIDAIKYNKIIIL
+558 DVDAIKYNKVIIL

-587 FFFRYMKSLITNGYV
+587 FFFRYMKKLITNGHV

-609 YRISKRDVI
+609 YRISKRDKI

-651 DQLWETTMDPT
+651 DQLWDTTMDPT
-662 QRTLVQVTIEDAA
+662 QRTLIQVTIEDAA
-675 EAEKMI
+675 EAEKII
-681 STWMSDNVE
+681 STWMGDNVE
-690 VRKEYIAEHANF
+690 SRKDYISEHANF
-702 SRVDSLSEFM
+702 SRVDSLSEFIT
-712 SKKK
+712 KKK

>member
-1 MKIHSSKIEKRN
+1 
-13 ENSINFNIF
+13 
-22 MNFHFLFEKN
+22 
-32 IVVWYNFDYNG
+32 
-43 MGGTMAETKVKKV
+43 MAEKKVKSDALDTKK
-56 TGKEKGTKSYGAK
+56 TTSKKSYDAK

-81 LRPGMYIGTTGSRGL
+81 LRPGMYIGTTGVKGL

-102 IVDNSVDEAANGYCS
+102 IVDNAVDEAANGYCDR
-117 KIIVTLNKDGSITV
+117 IIVTLNKDGSVSI

-140 EMHPQKKVS
+140 AMHPVKKVS

-162 KFNNENYAYSGGL
+162 KFNNENYTFSGGL

-190 KLEIRRDG
+190 KLEINRDG
-198 KKYIQEYASKEDA
+198 KKYIQEYESKEEKN
-211 HGKVKGGVPLY
+211 GKVKGGVPKY
-222 PLKEVGVA
+222 PLKEIGASVT
-230 VSTGTTVTFMPD
+230 SGTKVTFMPD
-242 DRIFESIVFN
+242 DRIFETIVFN
-252 PNTIKEHLQEVSFL
+252 KDTIKEHLEEVAFL
-266 NKGLEID
+266 NKGLEIN
-273 FVVQRE
+273 FIIE
-279 REEDSKSY
+279 AETSSDSKSY
-287 TFKYDGGVVDFVK
+287 CFKYDGGIIDFVK
-300 YINESKNPLYET
+300 YINSSKNPLYPD
-312 PIYISGEVDD
+312 PIYIAGEVDG
-322 IKVEIA
+322 IKIEIA
-328 MQHTDRYNESI
+328 MQHTDSYTEGI

-358 KSGLTKA
+358 KSGLTKVM
-365 LSELAQNGSSLKGK
+365 SELASKTLAKNKNADS
-379 EAELLVGDDFREG
+379 LVGDDFREG
-392 LTTVILVKMKTV
+392 LTTVMLVKMKTV

-409 TKAKLGN
+409 TKTKLGN
-416 PQARPAVESVVIK
+416 PQARPAVESVVIS
-429 GLTDYFSGKK
+429 GLNEYFSNKK
-439 NTKTLSSILEKALGA
+439 TSKILSSMLDKAMGA

-480 GKLASCTGKDYK
+480 GKLASCTGKNYV

-544 TLISALGAGIGEDF
+544 TLISALGAGIGDDF
-558 DIDAIKYNKIIIL
+558 DVEAIKYNKVIIL

-587 FFFRYMKSLITNGYV
+587 FFFRYMKKLITNGHV

-609 YRISKRDVI
+609 YRISKRDKI

-651 DQLWETTMDPT
+651 EQLWDTTMDPT
-662 QRTLVQVTIEDAA
+662 QRTLIQVTIDDAA
-675 EAEKMI
+675 EAEKII
-681 STWMSDNVE
+681 STWMGDNVE
-690 VRKEYIAEHANF
+690 SRKDYIAEHANF
-702 SRVDSLSEFM
+702 SRVDSLSEFIT
-712 SKKK
+712 KKK

>member
-1 MKIHSSKIEKRN
+1 MAENKKISNVTEKKTSSK
-13 ENSINFNIF
+13 
-22 MNFHFLFEKN
+22 
-32 IVVWYNFDYNG
+32 
-43 MGGTMAETKVKKV
+43 
-56 TGKEKGTKSYGAK
+56 SYDAR

-81 LRPGMYIGTTGSRGL
+81 LRPGMYIGTTGIKGL

-102 IVDNSVDEAANGYCS
+102 IVDNSVDEAANGHCTR
-117 KIIVTLNKDGSITV
+117 INVTLHKDGSISV
-131 EDNGRGIPV
+131 SDNGRGIPV
-140 EMHPQKKVS
+140 AEHPVKKVS

-162 KFNNENYAYSGGL
+162 KFNNDNYAYSGGL

-190 KLEIRRDG
+190 KLEICRDG
-198 KKYIQEYASKEDA
+198 KKYVQEYESKEGKN
-211 HGKVKGGVPLY
+211 GKVKGGVPKY
-222 PLKEVGVA
+222 PLTEEGVSV
-230 VSTGTTVTFMPD
+230 VSGTTVTFMPD
-242 DRIFESIVFN
+242 DRIFETIQFN
-252 PNTIKEHLQEVSFL
+252 PNTIKEHLEEVAFL
-266 NKGLEID
+266 NKGLEIN
-273 FVVQRE
+273 FIIE
-279 REEDSKSY
+279 AETETESKSY
-287 TFKYDGGVVDFVK
+287 SFKYDGGIVDFVK
-300 YINESKNPLYET
+300 YINESKNVLYPD
-312 PIYISGEVDD
+312 PIYFSGESDD

-328 MQHTDRYNESI
+328 MQHTDSYTEST

-358 KSGLTKA
+358 KSGLTRV
-365 LSELAQNGSSLKGK
+365 LSDLATKNSKNKDAG
-379 EAELLVGDDFREG
+379 LLVGDDFREG
-392 LTTVILVKMKTV
+392 LTTVLIVKMKTV

-416 PQARPAVESVVIK
+416 PQARPAVESVVVN
-429 GLTDYFSGKK
+429 GLNDFFSNKK
-439 NTKTLSSILEKALGA
+439 TSKILSSVLDKAMGA
-454 AKVREASRKAK
+454 AKAREASRKAK

-480 GKLASCTGKDYK
+480 GKLASCTGKNYA

-544 TLISALGAGIGEDF
+544 TLISALGAGIGDDF
-558 DIDAIKYNKIIIL
+558 DVDAIKYNKVIIL

-587 FFFRYMKSLITNGYV
+587 FFFRYMKKLITNGHV

-609 YRISKRDVI
+609 YRISKRDKI

-651 DQLWETTMDPT
+651 DQLWDTTMDPL

-681 STWMSDNVE
+681 STWMGDNVE
-690 VRKEYIAEHANF
+690 SRKNYIAENANF

-712 SKKK
+712 TNKK

>member
-1 MKIHSSKIEKRN
+1 MSETKSKASSKDT
-13 ENSINFNIF
+13 
-22 MNFHFLFEKN
+22 L
-32 IVVWYNFDYNG
+32 
-43 MGGTMAETKVKKV
+43 KKS
-56 TGKEKGTKSYGAK
+56 TKSYDAK

-81 LRPGMYIGTTGSRGL
+81 LRPGMYIGTTGPKGL

-102 IVDNSVDEAANGYCS
+102 IVDNSVDEAANGHCTR
-117 KIIVTLNKDGSITV
+117 IIVSLNKDGSVSI

-140 EMHPQKKVS
+140 AEHPVKKVS

-190 KLEIRRDG
+190 KLEICRDG
-198 KKYIQEYASKEDA
+198 KKYIQEFESKEDSK
-211 HGKVKGGVPLY
+211 GKVKGGIPKY
-222 PLKEVGVA
+222 HLKEVGIA
-230 VSTGTTVTFMPD
+230 VSTGTKVTFLPD
-242 DRIFESIVFN
+242 DRIFETVEFN
-252 PNTIKEHLQEVSFL
+252 EETIREHLEESAFL
-266 NKGLEID
+266 NKGLEII
-273 FVVQRE
+273 FVVEATKE
-279 REEDSKSY
+279 REAKTYS
-287 TFKYDGGVVDFVK
+287 FKYDGGIIDFVK
-300 YINESKNPLYET
+300 NINESKTALYPD
-312 PIYISGEVDD
+312 PIYISGENSDV
-322 IKVEIA
+322 KVEIA
-328 MQHTDRYNESI
+328 MQHTDGYSESI

-344 NIQTPDGGTHEIGF
+344 NIQTPDGGTHETGF
-358 KSGLTKA
+358 KTGLTRV
-365 LSELAQNGSSLKGK
+365 LQDLAAKNNVLKGK
-379 EAELLVGDDFREG
+379 ESAMLVGDDFREG
-392 LTTVILVKMKTV
+392 LTTVLLVKMKTV

-416 PQARPAVESVVIK
+416 PQAKPAVDNVVYN
-429 GLTDYFSGKK
+429 GLTEFFANKK
-439 NTKTLSSILEKALGA
+439 TSKILSTMLEKAVSA

-480 GKLASCTGKDYK
+480 GKLASCTGKNYA

-536 VLMNEEFR
+536 VLQNEEFR

-558 DIDAIKYNKIIIL
+558 DVDAIKYNKVIIL

-587 FFFRYMKSLITNGYV
+587 FFFRYMKKLITNGHV

-609 YRISKRDVI
+609 YRISKRDKV

-624 AELPEAIKR
+624 AELPEATKR

-651 DQLWETTMDPT
+651 DQLWDTTMDPA
-662 QRTLVQVTIEDAA
+662 QRTLIQVTIEDAA
-675 EAEKMI
+675 DAEKMI
-681 STWMSDNVE
+681 STWMGDNVE
-690 VRKEYIAEHANF
+690 SRKNYIATHANF
-702 SRVDSLSEFM
+702 ARTDSLNDFM
-712 SKKK
+712 TKKK

>member
-1 MKIHSSKIEKRN
+1 
-13 ENSINFNIF
+13 
-22 MNFHFLFEKN
+22 
-32 IVVWYNFDYNG
+32 
-43 MGGTMAETKVKKV
+43 MAENNAKLVGEKL
-56 TGKEKGTKSYGAK
+56 GKPNTKSYDAK

-81 LRPGMYIGTTGSRGL
+81 LRPGMYIGTTGPKGL

-102 IVDNSVDEAANGYCS
+102 IVDNSVDEAANGFCS
-117 KIIVTLNKDGSITV
+117 RINVSLNKDGSVTV

-140 EMHPQKKVS
+140 AIHPVKKVS

-162 KFNNENYAYSGGL
+162 KFNNENYSYSGGL

-190 KLEIRRDG
+190 KLEVFRDG
-198 KKYIQEYASKEDA
+198 KKYIQEFESKEDA
-211 HGKVKGGVPLY
+211 NGKVRGGVPLY
-222 PLKEVGVA
+222 SLKEDGA
-230 VSTGTTVTFMPD
+230 SIITGTKVTFMPD
-242 DRIFESIVFN
+242 DRIFESITFN
-252 PNTIKEHLQEVSFL
+252 PDTIKEHLKEVAFL
-266 NKGLEID
+266 NRGLEIN
-273 FVVQRE
+273 FIIQAEV
-279 REEDSKSY
+279 EEESKLY
-287 TFKYDGGVVDFVK
+287 TFKFDGGIVDFVK
-300 YINESKNPLYET
+300 NINETKNSIYAE
-312 PIYISGEVDD
+312 PIYISGESDG
-322 IKVEIA
+322 IKVEVS
-328 MQHTDRYNESI
+328 MQHTDSYTESI

-365 LSELAQNGSSLKGK
+365 LSDLAEKSNSLKGK
-379 EAELLVGDDFREG
+379 DAGILAGEDFREG

-416 PQARPAVESVVIK
+416 PQARPAVESVVYS
-429 GLTDYFSGKK
+429 GLMEFFSDKK
-439 NTKTLSSILEKALGA
+439 TNSILSSMLDKALSA

-480 GKLASCTGKDYK
+480 GKLASCTGKNYA

-558 DIDAIKYNKIIIL
+558 DVNSIKYNKVIIL

-587 FFFRYMKSLITNGYV
+587 FFFRYMKPLITNGHV

-609 YRISKRDVI
+609 YRVAKRDKV

-624 AELPEAIKR
+624 AELPEATKR
-633 VGKGYKLQR
+633 AGKGYKLQR

-651 DQLWETTMDPT
+651 DQLWETTMDPA
-662 QRTLVQVTIEDAA
+662 QRTLVQVTIDDAA
-675 EAEKMI
+675 EAEKII
-681 STWMSDNVE
+681 STWMGDNVE
-690 VRKEYIAEHANF
+690 VRKNYIAEHANF
-702 SRVDSLSEFM
+702 SRADSLSEFING
-712 SKKK
+712 KKK

>member
-1 MKIHSSKIEKRN
+1 
-13 ENSINFNIF
+13 
-22 MNFHFLFEKN
+22 
-32 IVVWYNFDYNG
+32 
-43 MGGTMAETKVKKV
+43 MAETKKSKDI
-56 TGKEKGTKSYGAK
+56 EKLSAKSYDAK

-81 LRPGMYIGTTGSRGL
+81 LRPGMYIGTTGPKGL

-102 IVDNSVDEAANGYCS
+102 IVDNAVDEAANGYCTR
-117 KIIVTLNKDGSITV
+117 IIVTLYKDGSISI

-140 EMHPQKKVS
+140 GLHPQKKVS
-149 AAEVVFTELHAGG
+149 AAEIVFTELHAGG
-162 KFNNENYAYSGGL
+162 KFNNDNYAYSGGL

-190 KLEIRRDG
+190 KLEICREG
-198 KKYIQEYASKEDA
+198 KKYMQEFESKEDSK
-211 HGKVKGGVPLY
+211 GKVRGGTPKY
-222 PLKEVGVA
+222 ALKEVGASVT
-230 VSTGTTVTFMPD
+230 SGTKVTFKPD
-242 DRIFESIVFN
+242 DRIFETVEFN
-252 PNTIKEHLQEVSFL
+252 PSTIKEHLEEVAFL

-273 FVVQRE
+273 FIIDADKQ
-279 REEDSKSY
+279 EDSKSY
-287 TFKYDGGVVDFVK
+287 VFKYDGGIIDFVK
-300 YINESKNPLYET
+300 YINESKNVLYPD
-312 PIYISGEVDD
+312 PIYISNEFEG

-328 MQHTDRYNESI
+328 MQHTDGYSEST

-358 KSGLTKA
+358 KSGLTRA
-365 LSELAQNGSSLKGK
+365 LSDLVAKSGSLKGK
-379 EAELLVGDDFREG
+379 DSNLLMGDDFREG
-392 LTTVILVKMKTV
+392 LTTVLLVKMKTV

-416 PQARPAVESVVIK
+416 PQARPAVESVVFK
-429 GLTDYFSGKK
+429 GLLDFFANKK
-439 NTKTLSSILEKALGA
+439 TAKMLSSVLDKALGA
-454 AKVREASRKAK
+454 AKAREASRKAK

-480 GKLASCTGKDYK
+480 GKLASCTGKNYA

-536 VLMNEEFR
+536 VLQNEEFR
-544 TLISALGAGIGEDF
+544 TLISALGAGIGDDF
-558 DIDAIKYNKIIIL
+558 DVDAIKYNKVIIL

-587 FFFRYMKSLITNGYV
+587 FFFRYMKKLITNGHV

-609 YRISKRDVI
+609 YRISKRDKI

-624 AELPEAIKR
+624 AELPEATKR

-651 DQLWETTMDPT
+651 DQLWDTTMDPA

-681 STWMSDNVE
+681 STWMGDNIE
-690 VRKEYIAEHANF
+690 SRKNYISQHANF
-702 SRVDSLSEFM
+702 SRVDSLSEFIT
-712 SKKK
+712 KKK

>member
-1 MKIHSSKIEKRN
+1 MMTES
-13 ENSINFNIF
+13 
-22 MNFHFLFEKN
+22 
-32 IVVWYNFDYNG
+32 
-43 MGGTMAETKVKKV
+43 KVKTDSSELK
-56 TGKEKGTKSYGAK
+56 KSASKKSYDAK

-81 LRPGMYIGTTGSRGL
+81 LRPGMYIGTTGIKGL

-102 IVDNSVDEAANGYCS
+102 IVDNAVDEAANGYCDR
-117 KIIVTLNKDGSITV
+117 IIVILNKDGSISV

-140 EMHPQKKVS
+140 AMHPVKKVS

-162 KFNNENYAYSGGL
+162 KFNNDNYAFSGGL

-190 KLEIRRDG
+190 KLEICRDG
-198 KKYIQEYASKEDA
+198 KKYIQEYESKEDS
-211 HGKVKGGVPLY
+211 HGKIKGGVPKY
-222 PLKEVGVA
+222 PLKEVGVSVA
-230 VSTGTTVTFMPD
+230 SGTIVTFMPD
-242 DRIFESIVFN
+242 DRIFESIAFN
-252 PNTIKEHLQEVSFL
+252 KDTIKEHLEEVAFL

-273 FVVQRE
+273 FIVE
-279 REEDSKSY
+279 AENSSDSKSY
-287 TFKYDGGVVDFVK
+287 CFKYDGGVIDFVK
-300 YINESKNPLYET
+300 YINASKNVLYPD
-312 PIYISGEVDD
+312 PIYISGECDG

-328 MQHTDRYNESI
+328 MQHTDGYTENT

-358 KSGLTKA
+358 RSGLTKV
-365 LSELAQNGSSLKGK
+365 LSDLATKNIAKNK
-379 EAELLVGDDFREG
+379 NADLLVGDDFREG
-392 LTTVILVKMKTV
+392 LTTVMLVKMKTV

-409 TKAKLGN
+409 TKTKLGN
-416 PQARPAVESVVIK
+416 PQARPAVESVVIN
-429 GLTDYFSGKK
+429 GLTEYFSNKK
-439 NTKTLSSILEKALGA
+439 TSKILTSVLEKAMGA

-480 GKLASCTGKDYK
+480 GKLASCTGKNYV

-544 TLISALGAGIGEDF
+544 TLISALGAGIGEEF
-558 DIDAIKYNKIIIL
+558 DVDAIKYNKVIIL

-587 FFFRYMKSLITNGYV
+587 FFFRYMKKLITNGHV

-609 YRISKRDVI
+609 YRISKKDKI

-651 DQLWETTMDPT
+651 DQLWDTTMDPT
-662 QRTLVQVTIEDAA
+662 QRTLIQVTIEDAA
-675 EAEKMI
+675 EAEKII
-681 STWMSDNVE
+681 STWMGDNVE
-690 VRKEYIAEHANF
+690 NRKDYIAEHANF
-702 SRVDSLSEFM
+702 SRVDSLSEFIT
-712 SKKK
+712 KKK

>member
-1 MKIHSSKIEKRN
+1 
-13 ENSINFNIF
+13 
-22 MNFHFLFEKN
+22 
-32 IVVWYNFDYNG
+32 
-43 MGGTMAETKVKKV
+43 MAESKVKTESSDTKK
-56 TGKEKGTKSYGAK
+56 TTSKKSYDAK

-81 LRPGMYIGTTGSRGL
+81 LRPGMYIGTTGVKGL

-102 IVDNSVDEAANGYCS
+102 IVDNAVDEAANGYCDR
-117 KIIVTLNKDGSITV
+117 IMVTLNKDGSVTI

-140 EMHPQKKVS
+140 AEHPVKKVS

-162 KFNNENYAYSGGL
+162 KFNNENYAFSGGL

-190 KLEIRRDG
+190 KLEISREG
-198 KKYIQEYASKEDA
+198 KKYIQEFESKEGKD
-211 HGKVKGGVPLY
+211 GKVKGGVPKY
-222 PLKEVGVA
+222 HLKEAGVSV
-230 VSTGTTVTFMPD
+230 VSGTRVTFMPD
-242 DRIFESIVFN
+242 DRIFESITFN
-252 PNTIKEHLQEVSFL
+252 KDTIKEHLEEVAFL
-266 NKGLEID
+266 NKGLEINFIVEGD
-273 FVVQRE
+273 SE
-279 REEDSKSY
+279 ATSKSY
-287 TFKYDGGVVDFVK
+287 CFKYEGGIIDFVK
-300 YINESKNPLYET
+300 YINASKSPLYAE
-312 PIYISGEVDD
+312 PIYITGEVDD

-328 MQHTDRYNESI
+328 MQHTDSYSEST

-358 KSGLTKA
+358 KSGLTKV
-365 LSELAQNGSSLKGK
+365 LSELAKNNLAKNK
-379 EAELLVGDDFREG
+379 NADMLVGDDFREG
-392 LTTVILVKMKTV
+392 LTTVMLVKMKTV

-409 TKAKLGN
+409 TKTKLGN
-416 PQARPAVESVVIK
+416 PQARPAVESVVIN
-429 GLTDYFSGKK
+429 GLNEFFSNKK
-439 NTKTLSSILEKALGA
+439 SSKILSSMLDKALGA

-480 GKLASCTGKDYK
+480 GKLASCTGKNYV

-544 TLISALGAGIGEDF
+544 TLISALGAGIGDDF
-558 DIDAIKYNKIIIL
+558 DVDAIKYNKVIIL

-587 FFFRYMKSLITNGYV
+587 FFFRYMKKLITNGHV

-609 YRISKRDVI
+609 YRISKRDKI

-651 DQLWETTMDPT
+651 DQLWDTTMDPT
-662 QRTLVQVTIEDAA
+662 QRTLIQVTIEDAA
-675 EAEKMI
+675 EAEKII
-681 STWMSDNVE
+681 STWMGDNVE
-690 VRKEYIAEHANF
+690 SRKDYIAEHANF
-702 SRVDSLSEFM
+702 ARIDSLSEFIT
-712 SKKK
+712 KKK

>member
-1 MKIHSSKIEKRN
+1 MMSESKVKTQSS
-13 ENSINFNIF
+13 
-22 MNFHFLFEKN
+22 
-32 IVVWYNFDYNG
+32 
-43 MGGTMAETKVKKV
+43 ETKKTASK
-56 TGKEKGTKSYGAK
+56 KSYDAK

-81 LRPGMYIGTTGSRGL
+81 LRPGMYIGTTGVKGL

-102 IVDNSVDEAANGYCS
+102 IVDNAVDEAANGYCDR
-117 KIIVTLNKDGSITV
+117 IIVTLNKDGSISI

-140 EMHPQKKVS
+140 AEHPVKKVS

-162 KFNNENYAYSGGL
+162 KFNNENYAFSGGL

-190 KLEIRRDG
+190 KLEINREG
-198 KKYIQEYASKEDA
+198 KKYIQEFESKEDKN
-211 HGKVKGGVPLY
+211 GKVKGGVPKY
-222 PLKEVGVA
+222 RLKETGVSV
-230 VSTGTTVTFMPD
+230 VSGTKVTFMPD
-242 DRIFESIVFN
+242 DRIFESIAFN
-252 PNTIKEHLQEVSFL
+252 KDTIKEHLEEVAFL
-266 NKGLEID
+266 NKGLEINFTIEAD
-273 FVVQRE
+273 KDTE
-279 REEDSKSY
+279 SKSY
-287 TFKYDGGVVDFVK
+287 CFKYDGGIVDFVK
-300 YINESKNPLYET
+300 YINSSKTPLYPD
-312 PIYISGEVDD
+312 PIYISGESNE

-328 MQHTDRYNESI
+328 MQHTDSYSEST

-358 KSGLTKA
+358 KSGLTKV
-365 LSELAQNGSSLKGK
+365 LSDLAEKTLAKNKN
-379 EAELLVGDDFREG
+379 ADMLVGDDFREG
-392 LTTVILVKMKTV
+392 LTTVMLVKMKTV

-409 TKAKLGN
+409 TKTKLGN
-416 PQARPAVESVVIK
+416 PQAKPAVESVVIN
-429 GLTDYFSGKK
+429 GLNEFFSNKKSGKI
-439 NTKTLSSILEKALGA
+439 LSSMLDKALGA

-480 GKLASCTGKDYK
+480 GKLASCTGKNYV

-558 DIDAIKYNKIIIL
+558 DVDAIKYNKVIIL

-587 FFFRYMKSLITNGYV
+587 FFFRYMKKLITNGHV

-609 YRISKRDVI
+609 YRISKRDKI

-651 DQLWETTMDPT
+651 DQLWDTTMDPT
-662 QRTLVQVTIEDAA
+662 QRTLIQVTIEDAA
-675 EAEKMI
+675 EAEKII
-681 STWMSDNVE
+681 STWMGDNVE
-690 VRKEYIAEHANF
+690 SRKDYISEHANF
-702 SRVDSLSEFM
+702 SRVDSLSEFI

>member
-1 MKIHSSKIEKRN
+1 MTESEVKTDSSE
-13 ENSINFNIF
+13 
-22 MNFHFLFEKN
+22 L
-32 IVVWYNFDYNG
+32 
-43 MGGTMAETKVKKV
+43 KKSAS
-56 TGKEKGTKSYGAK
+56 KKSYDAK

-81 LRPGMYIGTTGSRGL
+81 LRPGMYIGTTGIKGL

-102 IVDNSVDEAANGYCS
+102 IVDNAVDEAANGYCDR
-117 KIIVTLNKDGSITV
+117 IIVTLNKDGSISV

-140 EMHPQKKVS
+140 AMHPVKKVS

-162 KFNNENYAYSGGL
+162 KFNNDNYAFSGGL

-190 KLEIRRDG
+190 KLEICRDG
-198 KKYIQEYASKEDA
+198 KKYIQEYESKEDS
-211 HGKVKGGVPLY
+211 HGKIKGGVPKY
-222 PLKEVGVA
+222 PLKEVGVSVA
-230 VSTGTTVTFMPD
+230 TGTKVTFMPD

-252 PNTIKEHLQEVSFL
+252 KDTIKEHLEEVAFL

-273 FVVQRE
+273 FIVE
-279 REEDSKSY
+279 AENSSDSKSY
-287 TFKYDGGVVDFVK
+287 CFKYDGGVIDFVK
-300 YINESKNPLYET
+300 YINSSKNVLYPD
-312 PIYISGEVDD
+312 PIYISGESDG

-328 MQHTDRYNESI
+328 MQHTDGYTENT

-358 KSGLTKA
+358 RSGLTKV
-365 LSELAQNGSSLKGK
+365 LSDLATKNIAKNKS
-379 EAELLVGDDFREG
+379 ADLLVGDDFREG
-392 LTTVILVKMKTV
+392 LTTVMLVKMKTV

-409 TKAKLGN
+409 TKTKLGN
-416 PQARPAVESVVIK
+416 PQARPAVESVVIN
-429 GLTDYFSGKK
+429 GLTEYFSNKK
-439 NTKTLSSILEKALGA
+439 TSKILTSVLEKAMGA

-480 GKLASCTGKDYK
+480 GKLASCTGKNYV

-544 TLISALGAGIGEDF
+544 TLISALGAGIGEEF
-558 DIDAIKYNKIIIL
+558 DVDAIKYNKVIIL

-587 FFFRYMKSLITNGYV
+587 FFFRYMKKLITNGHV

-609 YRISKRDVI
+609 YRISKKDKI

-651 DQLWETTMDPT
+651 EQLWDTTMDPT
-662 QRTLVQVTIEDAA
+662 QRTLIQVTIEDAA
-675 EAEKMI
+675 EAEKII
-681 STWMSDNVE
+681 STWMGDNVE
-690 VRKEYIAEHANF
+690 NRKDYIAEHANF
-702 SRVDSLSEFM
+702 SRVDSLSEFIT
-712 SKKK
+712 KKK

>member
-1 MKIHSSKIEKRN
+1 MSES
-13 ENSINFNIF
+13 
-22 MNFHFLFEKN
+22 
-32 IVVWYNFDYNG
+32 
-43 MGGTMAETKVKKV
+43 KVKTQTAESKKS
-56 TGKEKGTKSYGAK
+56 TSKKSYDAK

-81 LRPGMYIGTTGSRGL
+81 LRPGMYIGTTGVKGL

-102 IVDNSVDEAANGYCS
+102 IVDNAVDEAANGYCDR
-117 KIIVTLNKDGSITV
+117 IIVTLNKNGSVSI

-140 EMHPQKKVS
+140 AEHPVKKVS

-190 KLEIRRDG
+190 KLEINRDG
-198 KKYIQEYASKEDA
+198 KKYVQEFESKEDKN
-211 HGKVKGGVPLY
+211 GKVKGGVPKY
-222 PLKEVGVA
+222 HLKEMGVS
-230 VSTGTTVTFMPD
+230 VKSGTKVTFMPD
-242 DRIFESIVFN
+242 DRIFETIAFN
-252 PNTIKEHLQEVSFL
+252 KDTIKEHLEEVAFL
-266 NKGLEID
+266 NKGLEVNFTIEAD
-273 FVVQRE
+273 K
-279 REEDSKSY
+279 EEDSKSY
-287 TFKYDGGVVDFVK
+287 CFKYDGGIIDFVK
-300 YINESKNPLYET
+300 YINSSKSPLYPE
-312 PIYISGEVDD
+312 PIYISGEVDG
-322 IKVEIA
+322 IKVELA
-328 MQHTDRYNESI
+328 MQHTDSYAEST

-358 KSGLTKA
+358 KSGLTKV
-365 LSELAQNGSSLKGK
+365 LSDLAGK
-379 EAELLVGDDFREG
+379 TLAKNKNADMLVGDDFREG
-392 LTTVILVKMKTV
+392 LTTVMLVKMKTV

-409 TKAKLGN
+409 TKTKLGN
-416 PQARPAVESVVIK
+416 PQARPAVESVVMN
-429 GLTDYFSGKK
+429 GLNEFFSNKK
-439 NTKTLSSILEKALGA
+439 SSKILSSMLDKALGA

-480 GKLASCTGKDYK
+480 GKLASCTGKNYV

-558 DIDAIKYNKIIIL
+558 DVDAIKYNKVIIL

-587 FFFRYMKSLITNGYV
+587 FFFRYMKKLITNGHV

-609 YRISKRDVI
+609 YRISKRDKI

-651 DQLWETTMDPT
+651 DQLWDTTMDPT
-662 QRTLVQVTIEDAA
+662 QRTLIQVTIEDAA
-675 EAEKMI
+675 EAEKII
-681 STWMSDNVE
+681 STWMGDNVE
-690 VRKEYIAEHANF
+690 SRKDYIAEHANF
-702 SRVDSLSEFM
+702 SRVDSLSEFIT
-712 SKKK
+712 KKK

>member
-1 MKIHSSKIEKRN
+1 
-13 ENSINFNIF
+13 
-22 MNFHFLFEKN
+22 
-32 IVVWYNFDYNG
+32 
-43 MGGTMAETKVKKV
+43 MAEATKKASKSAESKAVS
-56 TGKEKGTKSYGAK
+56 KSYDAK

-81 LRPGMYIGTTGSRGL
+81 LRPGMYIGTTGPKGL

-102 IVDNSVDEAANGYCS
+102 IVDNSIDEAANGYCS
-117 KIIVTLNKDGSITV
+117 RINVTLHKDGSITV

-140 EMHPQKKVS
+140 AMHPVKGVS

-190 KLEIRRDG
+190 KLEICRDG
-198 KKYIQEYASKEDA
+198 KKYMQEFESKEDKK
-211 HGKVKGGVPLY
+211 GKISGGVPKY
-222 PLKEVGVA
+222 SLKEVGASVT
-230 VSTGTTVTFMPD
+230 SGTSVTFMPD
-242 DRIFESIVFN
+242 DRIFETIEFN
-252 PNTIKEHLQEVSFL
+252 PETIKEHLEEVAFL
-266 NKGLEID
+266 NRGLEINFIVEAD
-273 FVVQRE
+273 KT
-279 REEDSKSY
+279 EDSKSWS
-287 TFKYDGGVVDFVK
+287 FKYDGGVIDFVK
-300 YINESKNPLYET
+300 YINESKSPLYAE
-312 PIYISGEVDD
+312 PIYISGESNGV
-322 IKVEIA
+322 KVEIA
-328 MQHTDRYNESI
+328 MQHTDSYAEST

-344 NIQTPDGGTHEIGF
+344 NINTPDGGTHEVGF

-365 LSELAQNGSSLKGK
+365 LSELATKTNALKGK
-379 EAELLVGDDFREG
+379 ESAMLVGDDFREG
-392 LTTVILVKMKTV
+392 LTTILLVKMKTV

-416 PQARPAVESVVIK
+416 PQAKPAVESVVYN
-429 GLTDYFSGKK
+429 GLMDFFANKK
-439 NTKTLSSILEKALGA
+439 TSKILSSMLEKAVGA

-465 EIARQKNSIENSTLI
+465 EIARQKSSIENSTLI
-480 GKLASCTGKDYK
+480 GKLASCTGKNYA

-558 DIDAIKYNKIIIL
+558 DVKSIKYNKIIIL

-587 FFFRYMKSLITNGYV
+587 FFFRYMKPLITNGHV

-609 YRISKRDVI
+609 YRVSKRDKV

-624 AELPEAIKR
+624 AELPEATKR
-633 VGKGYKLQR
+633 IGKGYKLQR

-651 DQLWETTMDPT
+651 DQLWDTTMDPS

-681 STWMSDNVE
+681 STWMGDNVE
-690 VRKEYIAEHANF
+690 VRKQYIATHSNF
-702 SRVDSLSEFM
+702 SRVDSLSAFM
-712 SKKK
+712 SAKKK

>member
-1 MKIHSSKIEKRN
+1 
-13 ENSINFNIF
+13 
-22 MNFHFLFEKN
+22 
-32 IVVWYNFDYNG
+32 
-43 MGGTMAETKVKKV
+43 MAEAKSKKSV
-56 TGKEKGTKSYGAK
+56 DKEKKLKEYDAK

-96 HHLVWE
+96 HHLIWE
-102 IVDNSVDEAANGYCS
+102 IVDNSVDEASNGHCS
-117 KIIVTLNKDGSITV
+117 RIIVTLHADGSITV

-140 EMHPQKKVS
+140 AMHPQKKVS

-162 KFNNENYAYSGGL
+162 KFNNDNYSYSGGL
-175 HGVGASVVNALSRWL
+175 HGVGSSVVNALSRWL
-190 KLEIRRDG
+190 KLEVRRDG
-198 KKYIQEYASKEDA
+198 KKYVQEYASKEGLD
-211 HGKVKGGVPLY
+211 GKVKGGVPLY
-222 PLKEVGVA
+222 PLKEVGVSA
-230 VSTGTTVTFMPD
+230 TTGTTVTFMPD
-242 DRIFESIVFN
+242 DRIFETIKFN
-252 PNTIKEHLQEVSFL
+252 PSTIKEHLQEVSFL
-266 NKGLEID
+266 NRGLQID
-273 FVVQRE
+273 FIIE
-279 REEDSKSY
+279 SYTLENSKSY

-300 YINESKNPLYET
+300 YINDGRKTLYPE
-312 PIYISGEVDD
+312 PIYIIGEVDD
-322 IKVEIA
+322 IKIEIA
-328 MQHTDRYNESI
+328 MQHTDSYTDNI
-339 FSYVN
+339 FSFVN

-358 KSGLTKA
+358 KSGLTKIF
-365 LSELAQNGSSLKGK
+365 SELAETSGNIKSKNAGM
-379 EAELLVGDDFREG
+379 LVGDDYREG
-392 LTTVILVKMKTV
+392 LTTVILIKMKTV

-409 TKAKLGN
+409 TKSKLGN
-416 PQARPAVESVVIK
+416 PQARPAVDSVVFSSLMK
-429 GLTDYFSGKK
+429 YFADKK
-439 NTKTLSSILEKALGA
+439 NAKTLSSILDKAMGA

-465 EIARQKNSIENSTLI
+465 EVARQKSAIENSTLI

-536 VLMNEEFR
+536 VLMNDEFR

-558 DIDAIKYNKIIIL
+558 NIDAIKYNKIIIL

-587 FFFRYMKSLITNGYV
+587 FFFRYMKSLITNGHV

-609 YRISKRDVI
+609 YRVSKKDFV

-624 AELPEAIKR
+624 AELPEATKR
-633 VGKGYKLQR
+633 AGKGYKLQR

-651 DQLWETTMDPT
+651 DQLWDTTMDPT
-662 QRTLVQVTIEDAA
+662 QRTLVQVTIDDAA

-690 VRKEYIAEHANF
+690 ARKNYIAEHANF
-702 SRVDSLSEFM
+702 SRVDALSDFM
-712 SKKK
+712 GKKK

>member
-1 MKIHSSKIEKRN
+1 MMTESNVKTDSSE
-13 ENSINFNIF
+13 
-22 MNFHFLFEKN
+22 L
-32 IVVWYNFDYNG
+32 
-43 MGGTMAETKVKKV
+43 KKSAS
-56 TGKEKGTKSYGAK
+56 KKSYDAK

-81 LRPGMYIGTTGSRGL
+81 LRPGMYIGTTGVKGL

-102 IVDNSVDEAANGYCS
+102 IVDNAVDEAANGYCDR
-117 KIIVTLNKDGSITV
+117 INVTLNLDGSITV

-140 EMHPQKKVS
+140 AEHPVKKVS

-162 KFNNENYAYSGGL
+162 KFNNENYAFSGGL

-190 KLEIRRDG
+190 KLEICRDG
-198 KKYIQEYASKEDA
+198 KKYVQEFESKEDKN
-211 HGKVKGGVPLY
+211 GKVKGGVPMY
-222 PLKEVGVA
+222 PLKEIGKSVA
-230 VSTGTTVTFMPD
+230 SGTKVTFMPD
-242 DRIFESIVFN
+242 DRIFETIQFN
-252 PNTIKEHLQEVSFL
+252 KDTIKEHLEEVAFL
-266 NKGLEID
+266 NKGLEIN
-273 FVVQRE
+273 FIIQAE
-279 REEDSKSY
+279 NSADSKSY
-287 TFKYDGGVVDFVK
+287 SFKYDGGVIDFVK
-300 YINESKNPLYET
+300 YINAAKNVLYPD
-312 PIYISGEVDD
+312 PIYISGESDG

-328 MQHTDRYNESI
+328 MQHTDGYTENT

-358 KSGLTKA
+358 RSGLTKV
-365 LSELAQNGSSLKGK
+365 LSDLATKNLTKNK
-379 EAELLVGDDFREG
+379 EAGLLVGDDFREG
-392 LTTVILVKMKTV
+392 LTTVMLVKMKTV

-409 TKAKLGN
+409 TKTKLGN
-416 PQARPAVESVVIK
+416 PQAKPAVESVVIN
-429 GLTDYFSGKK
+429 GLTEYFSNKK
-439 NTKTLSSILEKALGA
+439 TNKILSSVLEKAMGA

-480 GKLASCTGKDYK
+480 GKLASCTGKNYT

-558 DIDAIKYNKIIIL
+558 DVEAIKYNKVIIL

-587 FFFRYMKSLITNGYV
+587 FFFRYMKKLITNGHV

-609 YRISKRDVI
+609 YRISKKDKI

-651 DQLWETTMDPT
+651 EQLWDTTMDPT
-662 QRTLVQVTIEDAA
+662 QRTLIQVTIEDAA
-675 EAEKMI
+675 EAEKII
-681 STWMSDNVE
+681 STWMGDNVE
-690 VRKEYIAEHANF
+690 NRKDYIAEHANF
-702 SRVDSLSEFM
+702 SRVDSLSEFIT
-712 SKKK
+712 KKK